1 MTSESIVSLL
11 FFCLHIYKGKGLSL
25 SDTCNEIDGL
35 YSLFAKLVLCQDE
48 SRAILQFLALFLLIF
63 FFQFEG

>member
-48 SRAILQFLALFLLIF
+48 YILFVSVLLVYYW
-63 FFQFEG
+63 